1 MKKINYNEIVTP
13 EKMEGAFI
21 NQEFIGFPED
31 YSVIH
36 CLLKEWDPKN
46 IFEVGTNAGNGCRVM
61 RNVCPNAKIVSL
73 DIVPGVGHH
82 CPADIVKVVGD
93 SLTYNYTEHYPID
106 CWFIDG
112 EHVYNN
118 AYVETTKALESEA
131 KYIIYHDAD
140 IKDIYNA
147 IVDSFTHNGK
157 IEDYDLYQ
165 VVNPPVPYSPHGEN
179 VTRIAYAIKK

>member
-36 CLLKEWDPKN
+36 CLLKEWEPKN
-46 IFEVGTNAGNGCRVM
+46 IFEIGTNAGNGCRVM

-82 CPADIVKVVGD
+82 CPADIVKVVLRTTGFTILGCLL
-93 SLTYNYTEHYPID
+93 LTTLFWLPSFLLQWVLVSTGALTSDTAQYIGYAFSAIFGIQAFKSGRSMGTKKAYTARGISEDKLAI
-106 CWFIDG
+106 
-112 EHVYNN
+112 
-118 AYVETTKALESEA
+118 ALQA
-131 KYIIYHDAD
+131 
-140 IKDIYNA
+140 
-147 IVDSFTHNGK
+147 
-157 IEDYDLYQ
+157 
-165 VVNPPVPYSPHGEN
+165 
-179 VTRIAYAIKK
+179 